1 MHNGQLRDNSAEYIR
16 ELMEIYIYWFLLA
29 LVLVGLEM
37 ATGTFYLLMV
47 AIAMA
52 VGGLVALLGATMRW
66 QLILSALMVI
76 AGTSALRRW
85 KSGQV
90 EETVSASLDIGQPV
104 RVIKWNDNGSA
115 RVFYRGAE
123 WDAEVESADTPR
135 EETLYI
141 AAVRGS
147 GLVLTH
153 RKSPQH

>member
-1 MHNGQLRDNSAEYIR
+1 
-16 ELMEIYIYWFLLA
+16 MEIYIYWFLIA

-37 ATGTFYLLMV
+37 ATGTFYLLMI

-52 VGGLVALLGATMRW
+52 AGGLVALLGATLRW
-66 QLILSALMVI
+66 QLMVSALMVI
-76 AGTSALRRW
+76 AGTIVLRRW

-90 EETVSASLDIGQPV
+90 EEVVSASLDIGQPV

-115 RVFYRGAE
+115 RVLYRGAE
-123 WDAEVESADTPR
+123 WDAEPESADTPR

-153 RKSPQH
+153 LKSPQH